1 MVHVLMNKSNGFMT
15 VEKVFASSSDMGAVK
30 AMEITSIVA
39 KNVNIDVE
47 TFKMLA
53 VCPKLLV
60 PVAVLSN
67 NTIMIIEQI
76 PVTNSNTV
84 VVRVTR
90 TASKIRN
97 PAKKDVRNKLFKQKQ
112 RQTLL
117 SHLLHYLKL
126 FRRARF
132 VILLLILVL
141 AIVISQLFI
150 TIHTII
156 CVKHFSMAVVKE
168 TRIGSKQKNNVN
180 VFVES
185 FMDKIHVTYHR
196 ILVNAEVTSKNTTMI
211 RSIAYVANF
220 HTVDAKVMRTGLA
233 Q

>member
-1 MVHVLMNKSNGFMT
+1 
-15 VEKVFASSSDMGAVK
+15 
-30 AMEITSIVA
+30 
-39 KNVNIDVE
+39 
-47 TFKMLA
+47 MLA

-90 TASKIRN
+90 TAFKIRN

-185 FMDKIHVTYHR
+185 FMDKVYSR
-196 ILVNAEVTSKNTTMI
+196 NL
-211 RSIAYVANF
+211 
-220 HTVDAKVMRTGLA
+220 
-233 Q
+233 

>member
-1 MVHVLMNKSNGFMT
+1 
-15 VEKVFASSSDMGAVK
+15 
-30 AMEITSIVA
+30 
-39 KNVNIDVE
+39 
-47 TFKMLA
+47 MLA

-97 PAKKDVRNKLFKQKQ
+97 PAKKDVRNKLLKQKQ

-126 FRRARF
+126 FRRAQF

-185 FMDKIHVTYHR
+185 FMDKVYSR
-196 ILVNAEVTSKNTTMI
+196 NL
-211 RSIAYVANF
+211 
-220 HTVDAKVMRTGLA
+220 
-233 Q
+233 